1 MSTSV
6 PVREGDEGLVVLS
19 MLEGN
24 LPGYLNTN
32 WTVSIHVL
40 SNNEP
45 CHGWGS
51 LKMMER
57 STIFCVFLVTNPP
70 ELAPS

>member
-6 PVREGDEGLVVLS
+6 PVHEGVEGLVVLS
-19 MLEGN
+19 ILEGN

-45 CHGWGS
+45 CHG
-51 LKMMER
+51 
-57 STIFCVFLVTNPP
+57 
-70 ELAPS
+70 